1 MLLLT
6 VKLCRIILN
15 RNFLSNYGDLNQ
27 LDGDSLARKTACLPQ
42 CERSKFRL
50 RLLTRAGNDDHV
62 FDSFPKELRAFA
74 AQFLYLNSRY
84 TEEVFYYTYDF
95 ESLVA
100 DFGGYMGL
108 LLGHS
113 VLTLYDYM
121 SDLTKS
127 IF

>member
-1 MLLLT
+1 MGAQA
-6 VKLCRIILN
+6 KERKG
-15 RNFLSNYGDLNQ
+15 SN
-27 LDGDSLARKTACLPQ
+27 
-42 CERSKFRL
+42 
-50 RLLTRAGNDDHV
+50 
-62 FDSFPKELRAFA
+62 FA
-74 AQFLYLNSRY
+74 AQRSGAIVLQARRAKYIQSKNLPFGNLGRY